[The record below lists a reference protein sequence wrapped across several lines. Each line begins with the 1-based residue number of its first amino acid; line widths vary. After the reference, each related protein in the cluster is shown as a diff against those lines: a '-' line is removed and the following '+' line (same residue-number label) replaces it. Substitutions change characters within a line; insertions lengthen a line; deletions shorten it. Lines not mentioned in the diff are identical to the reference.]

1 MDQTVPV
8 TGNDLAVRDHLEPL
22 DHLDRLSRRKMDIET
37 LLCRLQYQ
45 KTRIY
50 EMYSRLHDT
59 IRVAR
64 GVEREILS
72 INLGLHQAISELQ
85 KMLEDNTL
93 GQDICVEDETLFNF
107 LNEESQEWKMPV
119 EFLLKARS
127 TELSAVEEFQTENE
141 LYIRIK
147 EIRDAF
153 NQLLC
158 QAIYHRDFKEYV
170 ERIVVVLK
178 RIDHRYDELVEKAIR
193 AKLRLNGAE

>member
-1 MDQTVPV
+1 MQHRVPV
-8 TGNDLAVRDHLEPL
+8 PGNDRKHSPVDRPHHLEPL
-22 DHLDRLSRRKMDIET
+22 EPLDPLDRLSRRRMDIET

-93 GQDICVEDETLFNF
+93 GQDICVEDDTLFNF
-107 LNEESQEWKMPV
+107 LNEESQE
-119 EFLLKARS
+119 
-127 TELSAVEEFQTENE
+127 
-141 LYIRIK
+141 
-147 EIRDAF
+147 
-153 NQLLC
+153 
-158 QAIYHRDFKEYV
+158 
-170 ERIVVVLK
+170 
-178 RIDHRYDELVEKAIR
+178 
-193 AKLRLNGAE
+193 

>member
-1 MDQTVPV
+1 
-8 TGNDLAVRDHLEPL
+8 
-22 DHLDRLSRRKMDIET
+22 
-37 LLCRLQYQ
+37 LCRLQYQ

-107 LNEESQEWKMPV
+107 LNEESQE
-119 EFLLKARS
+119 
-127 TELSAVEEFQTENE
+127 
-141 LYIRIK
+141 
-147 EIRDAF
+147 
-153 NQLLC
+153 
-158 QAIYHRDFKEYV
+158 
-170 ERIVVVLK
+170 
-178 RIDHRYDELVEKAIR
+178 
-193 AKLRLNGAE
+193 